1 MVRGA
6 GFEPATPTVSRW
18 CSTTELTAL
27 LFAAGRSV
35 VCTGGSW
42 QSFFSGIF
50 LLCRSKR
57 LEKSSAGC
65 CRRFWEIED
74 GKTAKACSRFGHERS
89 EVARRAEGAGGS
101 PESTWEMVSHEGTK
115 ARRHEGGKMGDRRW
129 GGILNFG
136 FWILNGEMEVGRAG
150 GGFS

>member
-1 MVRGA
+1 M
-6 GFEPATPTVSRW
+6 SRW

-27 LFAAGRSV
+27 LFAAGRRAR
-35 VCTGGSW
+35 GNPFF
-42 QSFFSGIF
+42 QEFFSLVDPRGQ
-50 LLCRSKR
+50 RR
-57 LEKSSAGC
+57 AQQAAAGE
-65 CRRFWEIED
+65 EIED

-89 EVARRAEGAGGS
+89 EVARRAEGAGGA